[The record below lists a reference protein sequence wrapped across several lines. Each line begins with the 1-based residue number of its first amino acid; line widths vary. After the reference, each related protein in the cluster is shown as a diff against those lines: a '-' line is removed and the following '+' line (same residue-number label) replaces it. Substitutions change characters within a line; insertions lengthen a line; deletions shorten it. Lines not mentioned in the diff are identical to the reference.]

1 MLLKTN
7 NLKFTINLKHVLAL
21 FLAFVTVN
29 TAYAQE
35 IIKDEVKEVTKK
47 VDSVDTSKAR
57 KVDGVAAVVGD
68 FIVLESDI
76 QKERDKVQAS
86 GGSLEGVDD

>member
-1 MLLKTN
+1 MPLKTN

-21 FLAFVTVN
+21 FVAFVVVN
-29 TAYAQE
+29 TTHAQE
-35 IIKDEVKEVTKK
+35 IIEDEVKEVTKK
-47 VDSVDTSKAR
+47 VDSVDTSNAR

-76 QKERDKVQAS
+76 QKERKTIQA
-86 GGSLEGVDD
+86 LQQNR